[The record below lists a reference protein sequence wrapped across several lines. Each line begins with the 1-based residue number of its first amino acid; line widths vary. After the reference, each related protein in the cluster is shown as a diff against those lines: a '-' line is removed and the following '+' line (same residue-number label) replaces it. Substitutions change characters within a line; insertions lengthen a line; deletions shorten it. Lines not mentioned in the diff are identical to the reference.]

1 MEGRVQANTT
11 QSSLLPSLQGSG
23 KKFHPVIYSHTSYDR
38 KFMELIL
45 SLYVC
50 SASLALLEASMEVLY
65 FGLHSV
71 VYSFFFDYNNVT
83 SSFPFE
89 Y

>member
-1 MEGRVQANTT
+1 
-11 QSSLLPSLQGSG
+11 
-23 KKFHPVIYSHTSYDR
+23 
-38 KFMELIL
+38 MELIL